1 MKTAI
6 IMKIAEVCR
15 DVERAEGRD
24 FDTPDESLEELLQA
38 CLGRDK
44 VGEVSAVAFKSA
56 LEQIYRQ
63 NALVDNLFASSDG
76 HHFNSEAFV
85 EGRNLI
91 SAAVATAKAN
101 IQQENFQA
109 AREALGRA
117 SHTLQDFYSHT
128 NWVELGHKTPYAN
141 LLRPDSSIGPI
152 AGEGEATCSDCD
164 QDSCPSSI
172 LPSITREQKLTSGYL
187 SVRSPFKPPGKCSHG
202 GPSDKTSSQHPRGG
216 IHKDEPGPQNRELYA
231 AAVDVAIAA
240 TLDLLEDIR
249 SAVGDARF
257 LRLMGISRSSVLCFV
272 IDTTGSMS
280 DDIEEA
286 KRVAFSIIDSKTG
299 TQDEPS
305 AYILVPFNDPEFGPA
320 IRTTKPN
327 VIKAEISKL
336 SATGGGDIPEMCFSA
351 LKLAL
356 TSAPQSSSIFVFTD
370 APAKD
375 THLLATV
382 KALIQST
389 RSTVSFFITNPGLS
403 RRRRRD
409 AQSGTVSQLY
419 QDLAQASG
427 GQAIVVS
434 KKGLPQATAII
445 VDSTTS
451 ALVTLLQCVR
461 SPGTTETFTF
471 LADESVRDM
480 MIYITGDSPMFTL
493 HSPSGASQSS
503 QVTHGPLGTIQSVGN
518 LCRVRLNHQTGPWR
532 IDMDSRKAYTLKVT
546 GQSSTAFLY
555 DFVEPFEGPHP
566 GYMVIESRPRAG
578 RGAKLLL
585 TVTGKQGPDSLKV
598 AEVSLVDAS
607 GSGEAK
613 GIVEELGHGEY
624 LVSME
629 RMPQGQTVLL
639 VKGLDKNTSS
649 HFQRQSTT
657 QLTVSQV
664 TITKPTEKKH
674 LKEPV
679 AQETPTDRVLFPSS
693 SQAQANSTLEPGV
706 AFSLPFT
713 VMASSTEGKCTI
725 QANDDRGFV
734 QSFTKRCDRG
744 QPAAWAQL
752 HCGNSVCLLCSP
764 VLSCPVLSSLTL
776 VDGSAQGLVT
786 LEPPANT
793 PSGTDITL
801 TINAESPDNSDSNYV
816 VLRLSVIAKVTADSC
831 DRGNH
836 TVASD
841 TTKVTDFSPPVC
853 HIVSV
858 SANCSRNCS
867 LSTWELSANITDG
880 NGTGV
885 QSVSLRRGD
894 GILHSAGSVG
904 EGGVNVTEVLYS
916 ASCCSPDV
924 ELIAVDAVG
933 NVGMC
938 SHSVRVATTTPLPPT
953 TPRSGSPPLFPSLA
967 VGLCAALLH
976 LYQNGF

>member
-1 MKTAI
+1 MLCPTLSLVLLLLLPLAVAFRPNVGKAKTHVNIMKTAI

-128 NWVELGHKTPYAN
+128 NWVELGHRTPYAN

-164 QDSCPSSI
+164 QDSCPSNI

-578 RGAKLLL
+578 
-585 TVTGKQGPDSLKV
+585 T
-598 AEVSLVDAS
+598 
-607 GSGEAK
+607 
-613 GIVEELGHGEY
+613 
-624 LVSME
+624 
-629 RMPQGQTVLL
+629 
-639 VKGLDKNTSS
+639 DK
-649 HFQRQSTT
+649 
-657 QLTVSQV
+657 
-664 TITKPTEKKH
+664 
-674 LKEPV
+674 
-679 AQETPTDRVLFPSS
+679 
-693 SQAQANSTLEPGV
+693 
-706 AFSLPFT
+706 
-713 VMASSTEGKCTI
+713 C
-725 QANDDRGFV
+725 
-734 QSFTKRCDRG
+734 
-744 QPAAWAQL
+744 
-752 HCGNSVCLLCSP
+752 
-764 VLSCPVLSSLTL
+764 
-776 VDGSAQGLVT
+776 
-786 LEPPANT
+786 
-793 PSGTDITL
+793 
-801 TINAESPDNSDSNYV
+801 
-816 VLRLSVIAKVTADSC
+816 
-831 DRGNH
+831 
-836 TVASD
+836 
-841 TTKVTDFSPPVC
+841 
-853 HIVSV
+853 
-858 SANCSRNCS
+858 
-867 LSTWELSANITDG
+867 
-880 NGTGV
+880 
-885 QSVSLRRGD
+885 
-894 GILHSAGSVG
+894 
-904 EGGVNVTEVLYS
+904 
-916 ASCCSPDV
+916 
-924 ELIAVDAVG
+924 
-933 NVGMC
+933 
-938 SHSVRVATTTPLPPT
+938 
-953 TPRSGSPPLFPSLA
+953 
-967 VGLCAALLH
+967 
-976 LYQNGF
+976 